1 MRLHLAN
8 SLPQDSFLKLTGE
21 SKGGFKCVSKQ
32 QFLRTQVNVNIFNF
46 DNLLREVLNGS
57 FNMSLPATFNN
68 IVKANP
74 ADNPKQA
81 SSRVKGEG
89 NGRDKKKRESKNR
102 NGILAKNMSQD
113 NNFKVATGKMWKNTF
128 SKQLPQI
135 AQSGRI

>member
-1 MRLHLAN
+1 MCEQA
-8 SLPQDSFLKLTGE
+8 TI
-21 SKGGFKCVSKQ
+21 
-32 QFLRTQVNVNIFNF
+32 LRTQVNVNVLNF

-57 FNMSLPATFNN
+57 SNMSLPATFKK

-128 SKQLPQI
+128 SKKLPQI
-135 AQSGRI
+135 AQSGRIYSKCAQDSTSTATAMTTAHV